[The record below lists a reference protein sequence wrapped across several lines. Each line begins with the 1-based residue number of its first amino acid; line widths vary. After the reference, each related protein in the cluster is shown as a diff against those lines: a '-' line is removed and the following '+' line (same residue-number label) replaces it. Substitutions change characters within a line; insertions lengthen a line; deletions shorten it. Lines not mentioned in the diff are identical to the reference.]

1 MPTVVPIASA
11 TKLRARDAARA
22 LSCLLLRL
30 GRRREL
36 MCICFAWICL
46 ELIVLGGEWGGGRER
61 GGFPVMPEVAVAL
74 AWPGVC
80 VCVITDSR
88 VC

>member
-46 ELIVLGGEWGGGRER
+46 ELIVLGGEWGGGGR
-61 GGFPVMPEVAVAL
+61 GEDFQSCPKL
-74 AWPGVC
+74 RWPWRGQGC
-80 VCVITDSR
+80 VCV
-88 VC
+88 